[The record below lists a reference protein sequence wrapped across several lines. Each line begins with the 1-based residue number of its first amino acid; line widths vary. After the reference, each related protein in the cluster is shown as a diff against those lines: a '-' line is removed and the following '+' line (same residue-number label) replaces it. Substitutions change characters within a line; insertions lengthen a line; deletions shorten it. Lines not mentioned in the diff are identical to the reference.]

1 MDLVSGFVV
10 GILGSFHCVAM
21 CGPIAIALPA
31 GNTAGIV
38 YFAGRILYNTGRI
51 ITYVLLGALMG
62 SIGGLFALAGMQQAV
77 SIAVGCF
84 MILALFLPSIAR
96 FSSSRWSFLGS
107 FYTPLRTHLGTLLHR
122 QSLVSLLLIGIVN
135 GFLPCGFLYIA
146 LAGAATL
153 GEIPKGMA
161 FLAGFGLGTLP
172 LMLGVSL
179 IGRTLRPGIRKK
191 MSALLPAFTF
201 LLAVLFILRGLNL
214 GIPYISPQVKETAS
228 ATQNSC
234 H

>member
-1 MDLVSGFVV
+1 MDLVSGFVI

-31 GNTAGIV
+31 GNSAGMMYV
-38 YFAGRILYNTGRI
+38 AGRILYNTGRI

-77 SIAVGCF
+77 SIAVGCL
-84 MILALFLPSIAR
+84 MILALFLPSIG
-96 FSSSRWSFLGS
+96 SSSHWPVLNSL
-107 FYTPLRTHLGTLLHR
+107 YTALRTHLGTLLR
-122 QSLVSLLLIGIVN
+122 QRSHLSLLLIGIAN
-135 GFLPCGFLYIA
+135 GFLPCGFLTIA

-153 GEIPKGMA
+153 GEIPRGMA

-179 IGRTLRPGIRKK
+179 IGHTLRPGVRRK

-214 GIPYISPQVKETAS
+214 GIPYVSPHLKETAS
-228 ATQNSC
+228 ATESSC

>member
-10 GILGSFHCVAM
+10 GILGSFHCIAM

-31 GNTAGIV
+31 GSTAWMSYV
-38 YFAGRILYNTGRI
+38 AGRILYNTGRI

-77 SIAVGCF
+77 SIAVGCL
-84 MILALFLPSIAR
+84 MLLALFLPSIG
-96 FSSSRWSFLGS
+96 SSSRSSILSSFHTS
-107 FYTPLRTHLGTLLHR
+107 LRTHLGTLLR
-122 QSLVSLLLIGIVN
+122 RRSLLSLLLIGIVN

-153 GEIPKGMA
+153 GDITKGMV

-179 IGRTLRPGIRKK
+179 IGHTLRPGIRKK

-201 LLAVLFILRGLNL
+201 LLALLFILRGLNL
-214 GIPYISPQVKETAS
+214 GIPYVSPQVKETAS
-228 ATQNSC
+228 ATESSC

>member
-1 MDLVSGFVV
+1 MDLISGFVI

-31 GNTAGIV
+31 GSTAGIA
-38 YFAGRILYNTGRI
+38 YFTGRVLYNTGRI

-77 SIAVGCF
+77 SIAMGCL
-84 MILALFLPSIAR
+84 MLLALFLPSIG
-96 FSSSRWSFLGS
+96 SSSRSPVLSWFHTS
-107 FYTPLRTHLGTLLHR
+107 LRNHLGTLLR
-122 QSLVSLLLIGIVN
+122 RRSLLSLLLIGIVN

-161 FLAGFGLGTLP
+161 FLAGFGVGTLP

-179 IGRTLRPGIRKK
+179 IGHTLRPGVRKK

-201 LLAVLFILRGLNL
+201 LLAILFILRGLNL
-214 GIPYISPQVKETAS
+214 GIPYVSPQVKETTS
-228 ATQNSC
+228 ATESSC

>member
-1 MDLVSGFVV
+1 MDLISGFVV

-21 CGPIAIALPA
+21 CGPIALALPA
-31 GNTAGIV
+31 GNSAGMV
-38 YFAGRILYNTGRI
+38 YVAGRVLYNTGRI
-51 ITYVLLGALMG
+51 MTYVLLGALMG

-96 FSSSRWSFLGS
+96 FSSSRWSFPGS
-107 FYTPLRTHLGTLLHR
+107 LYTRLRTHLGTLLHR
-122 QSLVSLLLIGIVN
+122 RSLVSLLLIGIVN

-179 IGRTLRPGIRKK
+179 IGRTLRPGIRK

-214 GIPYISPQVKETAS
+214 GIPYISPHVKETAS